1 MVIGPTQALVIAM
14 FITGAIGFARG
25 WGKEVITCAVIL
37 ATVLFLSNG
46 GDDLLTRIWVG
57 FPEWLNALLHPRY
70 VDPPPDYT
78 WVTKQSVSMVAFVGM
93 SWLGYSAGKKF
104 GSGPKQANHR
114 IAGIIPGA
122 INGLAMAYYVSH
134 NLFNGNGVT
143 VYGPDGSMTAARLP
157 IYLWLALV
165 TLLGLVLV
173 VHQASKSH

>member
-57 FPEWLNALLHPRY
+57 FPDRLNALLHPTY
-70 VDPPPDYT
+70 VDPPPDYR
-78 WVTKQSVSMVAFVGM
+78 WVTKQSVSMVAFVAM
-93 SWLGYSAGKKF
+93 TWLGYSTGKKF
-104 GSGPKQANHR
+104 GSAPKQANHR

-143 VYGPDGSMTAARLP
+143 VYAPMAAWQPQDCQFTWGSRS
-157 IYLWLALV
+157 WRC
-165 TLLGLVLV
+165 
-173 VHQASKSH
+173 